1 MASPNMLFLS
11 MVHPASPPFSV
22 VVKIDRVYSVER
34 VEILGDDLP
43 SVKTLSSV
51 DVVVYD
57 EQVIV
62 LNFILDLLLTKT
74 MLTSSL
80 IRHQR

>member
-1 MASPNMLFLS
+1 MTSSNMLFLS
-11 MVHPASPPFSV
+11 MVLH
-22 VVKIDRVYSVER
+22 RVYYVEH
-34 VEILGDDLP
+34 VEILGDGLP